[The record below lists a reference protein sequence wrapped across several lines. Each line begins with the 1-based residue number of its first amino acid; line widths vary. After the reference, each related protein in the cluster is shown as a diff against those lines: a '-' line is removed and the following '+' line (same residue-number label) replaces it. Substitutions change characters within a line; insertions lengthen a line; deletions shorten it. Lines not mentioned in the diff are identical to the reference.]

1 MQIDESPSDYKKYIS
16 EIIIIAEIYKNQS
29 DKLSAFI
36 KNLIEI
42 LLDKRKAEGCLFD
55 SKDEKYKFNI
65 DYKIKEIDE
74 FISSINNEIKDFKV
88 NVSEY
93 NNFTFGI
100 DRGNKKRQLSD
111 KIIVEGLFTQ
121 FQKDIRK
128 LLKKFEE
135 NINFFKNEIC
145 NFKNIS
151 FDSFEDRIII

>member
-1 MQIDESPSDYKKYIS
+1 MQTIETTSDYNKYIS
-16 EIIIIAEIYKNQS
+16 EIIIIAGIYKNQS

-36 KNLIEI
+36 NNLIE
-42 LLDKRKAEGCLFD
+42 LYSDKRKAEGCLFD
-55 SKDEKYKFNI
+55 SKDEKYKINI
-65 DYKIKEIDE
+65 EYKIKEIDE
-74 FISSINNEIKDFKV
+74 FVLSINNEIKDFKV

-145 NFKNIS
+145 EFKNIS